1 MTRPDNN
8 DNPNIDDRSVL
19 SLIRDIQQGAI
30 EATSLAIEDRRQC
43 VEHLTIEGYTV
54 AEIAEIL
61 KVTDRTIAR
70 DKATIRQANT
80 VECDPQMTG
89 QMVGQ
94 LINHA
99 DTCVQR
105 IRRVTRERDTPPN
118 VRIDGE
124 RACWVI
130 FQSLVQRLQSL
141 GYLPTAPQQFQAEMR
156 HRIESVPGFAE
167 MKDEVAR
174 LELIVNT
181 HGINEE
187 ILPLLNELSDL
198 KDQVARG
205 SLSDQITSIE
215 KRLVSNGGTGDE
227 QST

>member
-1 MTRPDNN
+1 MTGPDDNG
-8 DNPNIDDRSVL
+8 NPNSDDRSVL
-19 SLIRDIQQGAI
+19 SLIRGIQQGAI
-30 EATSLAIEDRRQC
+30 EASSLAIEDRRQC
-43 VEHLTIEGYTV
+43 VEHLMIEGYTV

-70 DKATIRQANT
+70 DKATNRQANAI
-80 VECDPQMTG
+80 ECDPKMTG

-94 LINHA
+94 LINQA
-99 DTCVQR
+99 DSCLQR

-141 GYLPTAPQQFQAEMR
+141 GYLPTAPQQLQAELK
-156 HRIESVPGFAE
+156 HQIESVPGFGE

-174 LELIVNT
+174 LEMIVNT
-181 HGINEE
+181 HEITEE
-187 ILPLLNELSDL
+187 NLPLIKELTEL
-198 KDQVARG
+198 KDQVERG
-205 SLSDQITSIE
+205 SLSEQITSIQIH
-215 KRLVSNGGTGDE
+215 LTSNGGTSDE
-227 QST
+227 QSE